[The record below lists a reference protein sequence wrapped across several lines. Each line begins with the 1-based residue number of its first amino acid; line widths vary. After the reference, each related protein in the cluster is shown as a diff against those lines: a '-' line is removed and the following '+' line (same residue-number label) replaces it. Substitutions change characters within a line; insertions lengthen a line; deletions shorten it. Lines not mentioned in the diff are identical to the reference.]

1 MERSKLSE
9 TLSPEDKVK
18 LSPSVVNYNQDLEQV
33 LTTEVM
39 KSMLYNDLF
48 LWLCVSKVYIKKKN
62 SSDFH
67 QHDSWPHIR
76 SDQIWQTT
84 SL

>member
-1 MERSKLSE
+1 MQMERSKLSE

-48 LWLCVSKVYIKKKN
+48 LWLCVSKVYIKKKK
-62 SSDFH
+62 
-67 QHDSWPHIR
+67 
-76 SDQIWQTT
+76 
-84 SL
+84 LL